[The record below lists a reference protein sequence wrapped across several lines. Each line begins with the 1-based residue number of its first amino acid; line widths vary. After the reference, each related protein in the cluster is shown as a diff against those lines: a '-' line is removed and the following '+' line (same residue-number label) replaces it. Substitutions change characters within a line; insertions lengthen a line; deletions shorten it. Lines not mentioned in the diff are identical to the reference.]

1 MKRDK
6 QKTIT
11 LMFFVLLIGFMS
23 WVFFNTVYAPQVAS
37 DHQPAR
43 QKTAMSVER

>member
-11 LMFFVLLIGFMS
+11 VVFFVLLIGFMS
-23 WVFFNTVYAPQVAS
+23 WVFFNTVFAPQIN
-37 DHQPAR
+37 PGENPTR
-43 QKTAMSVER
+43 QETAMSVE